1 MIAAAPRPDR
11 QDQALDRALDEDA
24 SDREGSGERDEEPDD
39 DDEEAAARRLVE
51 RREGGLARQARA
63 DIEPAGRRHRQVAED
78 APRAEV
84 VDELEGRG
92 LVGVDQPL
100 VLVGDALAE
109 RVRARRLAQDD
120 GAVAVRDR
128 DLGALDDA
136 ALLQA
141 LAQPA
146 DVEMGDDGAAEL
158 ALRRERD
165 RHRQRRLVGAG
176 KRREHADGEAL
187 AAEHV
192 AEIAAGVVALGVAP
206 GRRLAGDPSAD
217 VEHRQRD
224 EVRQAALQRRKI
236 GRAGGALALDD
247 ARRMGD
253 GAEEILDP
261 LEDAVDLGAGL
272 ARHAQRHLPDLGLAG
287 AAQRELVMRQDDER
301 RQHRNGG
308 EEDKALRQRE
318 AGRGAAAR
326 KPAAGARERGPEE
339 RRKPRHGVQA
349 RAQPPQQRPG
359 NITPPER
366 SSRQIPNSRGVRR
379 SNRRQVAQCDGDRA
393 GEDGPREGRARP
405 GKSASALPAGHSRPV
420 DRCGSPGG
428 A

>member
-1 MIAAAPRPDR
+1 MTTTRRP
-11 QDQALDRALDEDA
+11 
-24 SDREGSGERDEEPDD
+24 
-39 DDEEAAARRLVE
+39 RLVALSSAAKAVS
-51 RREGGLARQARA
+51 RDRLAPM
-63 DIEPAGRRHRQVAED
+63 IESAGRRHRQVAED

-165 RHRQRRLVGAG
+165 RDRQRRLVGAG

-224 EVRQAALQRRKI
+224 EVRQ
-236 GRAGGALALDD
+236 
-247 ARRMGD
+247 
-253 GAEEILDP
+253 
-261 LEDAVDLGAGL
+261 
-272 ARHAQRHLPDLGLAG
+272 
-287 AAQRELVMRQDDER
+287 
-301 RQHRNGG
+301 
-308 EEDKALRQRE
+308 
-318 AGRGAAAR
+318 RGAAASKDR
-326 KPAAGARERGPEE
+326 PGRGRPRPRRRSAHGRRRGGDSRRPRRCGRSRRRSGVPCAASSAGSRPRRRGAT
-339 RRKPRHGVQA
+339 QA
-349 RAQPPQQRPG
+349 RNAPG
-359 NITPPER
+359 
-366 SSRQIPNSRGVRR
+366 
-379 SNRRQVAQCDGDRA
+379 
-393 GEDGPREGRARP
+393 
-405 GKSASALPAGHSRPV
+405 
-420 DRCGSPGG
+420 
-428 A
+428 

>member
-24 SDREGSGERDEEPDD
+24 SDREGSGEGDEEPDD

-51 RREGGLARQARA
+51 RCEGGLARQARA
-63 DIEPAGRRHRQVAED
+63 DIESAGRRHRQVAED

-165 RHRQRRLVGAG
+165 RDRQRRLVGAG

-224 EVRQAALQRRKI
+224 EVRQPALQRRKI

-253 GAEEILDP
+253 GAEEILDA

-272 ARHAQRHLPDLGLAG
+272 ACHAQRHLPDLGLAG
-287 AAQRELVMRQDDER
+287 AAQRKLVMHQDDER
-301 RQHRNGG
+301 RQHRNGS

-339 RRKPRHGVQA
+339 RRKPRRGVQA

-359 NITPPER
+359 NITPP
-366 SSRQIPNSRGVRR
+366 
-379 SNRRQVAQCDGDRA
+379 
-393 GEDGPREGRARP
+393 
-405 GKSASALPAGHSRPV
+405 
-420 DRCGSPGG
+420 
-428 A
+428 